1 METQQLP
8 KTETPMTEKDR
19 WLLAAAICS
28 AIGTAITVFFRR
40 KEVVDQRDNGSK
52 NERNYCSDRNIIQI
66 RKQVVISHSKSKTS
80 DYETDTKQ
88 QGNSK
93 ADKEAEKGRGRCS
106 QKNQQAL
113 GAC

>member
-1 METQQLP
+1 METQQSP

-19 WLLAAAICS
+19 WLLAAASCS
-28 AIGTAITVFFRR
+28 AIGTAITVFSQKKSSCSEGQWF
-40 KEVVDQRDNGSK
+40 Q
-52 NERNYCSDRNIIQI
+52 NERNHCSGKNILQI
-66 RKQVVISHSKSKTS
+66 RKQVVKLHSKSKTN

-93 ADKEAEKGRGRCS
+93 TGKEAEKGRGRCS

-113 GAC
+113 GTC